1 MVLRRPK
8 IVLLTIIG
16 IIALVLA
23 GYSPIK
29 VQADTNPVD
38 LKLGG
43 EGTTGWN
50 ITSIKP
56 GDSGTK
62 TVDLLN
68 AGRLDG
74 FVTIWVSNLVSIG
87 TTGSSKI
94 TDYLLLSVSGQ
105 GLGSNLSFPVT
116 MTTFPQSSSGSDY
129 VRVNPLGAGETTTLV
144 WKWELP
150 YQTGNDVQGKGISF
164 TINYLLEGIPPGLV
178 EPEVK
183 TPPVPPQELQFALE
197 GKTNGIKVDTG
208 GTVQETVTL
217 TAAAGD
223 FVIDINKGTRITG
236 PDGMVLERV
245 ELGAVG
251 EATEQPRI
259 EELVDVPKNTVALSP
274 VYEIT
279 GYRDGMKVSH
289 VNFDPYI
296 VITINYDPGN
306 LPENALPPFIVN
318 FSQGGSLMRLEPPPD
333 ALFELG
339 KAKGVAYHASYF
351 AVMTEVAP
359 PPPPLPAHFKVSNLA
374 INPAQARLGQ
384 SVSISV
390 DIAND
395 GAVTGSYELYLVID
409 GIVRAVKGITV
420 EPQSIVTLRFEISN
434 LAAGEHQIK
443 VSGLTG
449 KFRVT
454 NMVIEPAESQ
464 VNWLLIDLGV
474 AAIAVLGLLVTYLV
488 VRRSQQRYLR

>member
-1 MVLRRPK
+1 
-8 IVLLTIIG
+8 
-16 IIALVLA
+16 
-23 GYSPIK
+23 
-29 VQADTNPVD
+29 
-38 LKLGG
+38 
-43 EGTTGWN
+43 
-50 ITSIKP
+50 
-56 GDSGTK
+56 
-62 TVDLLN
+62 
-68 AGRLDG
+68 
-74 FVTIWVSNLVSIG
+74 
-87 TTGSSKI
+87 
-94 TDYLLLSVSGQ
+94 
-105 GLGSNLSFPVT
+105 
-116 MTTFPQSSSGSDY
+116 
-129 VRVNPLGAGETTTLV
+129 
-144 WKWELP
+144 
-150 YQTGNDVQGKGISF
+150 
-164 TINYLLEGIPPGLV
+164 
-178 EPEVK
+178 
-183 TPPVPPQELQFALE
+183 
-197 GKTNGIKVDTG
+197 
-208 GTVQETVTL
+208 
-217 TAAAGD
+217 
-223 FVIDINKGTRITG
+223 
-236 PDGMVLERV
+236 
-245 ELGAVG
+245 
-251 EATEQPRI
+251 
-259 EELVDVPKNTVALSP
+259 
-274 VYEIT
+274 
-279 GYRDGMKVSH
+279 
-289 VNFDPYI
+289 
-296 VITINYDPGN
+296 
-306 LPENALPPFIVN
+306 
-318 FSQGGSLMRLEPPPD
+318 MRLEPPPD